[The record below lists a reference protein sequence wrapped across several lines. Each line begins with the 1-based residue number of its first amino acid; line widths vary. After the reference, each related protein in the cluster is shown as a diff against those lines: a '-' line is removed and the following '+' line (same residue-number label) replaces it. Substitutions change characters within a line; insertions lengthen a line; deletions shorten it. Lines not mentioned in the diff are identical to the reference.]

1 MYKQKLYDEQAF
13 RQQKFPP
20 DRICFYTSAN
30 SAQKDQSDMA
40 AWKNG
45 EITLPMLCV
54 RLAHNNFLEE
64 VTEAQAL
71 KALKDLGWR

>member
-1 MYKQKLYDEQAF
+1 MYKQKLYDEQTI
-13 RQQKFPP
+13 RQQKFPS

-45 EITLPMLCV
+45 EITL
-54 RLAHNNFLEE
+54 
-64 VTEAQAL
+64 
-71 KALKDLGWR
+71 

>member
-1 MYKQKLYDEQAF
+1 MYCQKLYEEQAF
-13 RQQKFPP
+13 RQRKFPS

-40 AWKNG
+40 DWKNG
-45 EITLPMLCV
+45 YITLQMLCV
-54 RLAHNNFLEE
+54 RLAKNNFLEE
-64 VTEAQAL
+64 VTEQQAL